1 MTDIDLHPGVI
12 HLGTGVVARW
22 PGVVAFIPADPAHQ
36 SAVETMFA
44 ELGSD
49 PDPADVVRAIRELTI
64 DQSTLT
70 AAAYLMSA
78 TGGPMALAHG
88 DVEVLVDGEVA
99 LVGADGPNEQQ
110 ITSGERLTLRSTV
123 EEAATPNAPFDLR
136 RGVAPG
142 GGISLGGAGLPTTGI
157 AVPPPLEPQTGN
169 ASGIASHPDDEP
181 PRFEAPFRSVV
192 LFGGAAA
199 GSAAVAE
206 ERAALPVA
214 RPHPRLDVPTSE
226 GPAGSPSLPTPAH
239 REAEVTAPPRFE
251 TAAPADAALGGA
263 VPTTAPAGAGPGA
276 ADQVGPAESVF
287 GDAVVVQGIV
297 CSRDHFNNPAAAF
310 CMVCGIS
317 MVHVTHNLVPGPRP
331 TLGFV
336 VFDDGSTFGLDRNYV
351 VGREPGEVTT
361 PHTDPLTVQ
370 DNNETLS
377 RRHAEIRLIEWLVH
391 IVDLSSTN
399 GTFIWDAQYERWN
412 QITPN
417 QAVPLSPGDTVALGR
432 RTFVFESVTRL

>member
-12 HLGTGVVARW
+12 HPGPGVVARW
-22 PGVVAFIPADPAHQ
+22 PGVVALIPTDAAHQ
-36 SAVETMFA
+36 SAVEAMFA
-44 ELGSD
+44 ELGSE

-70 AAAYLMSA
+70 AAAYLMGA

-88 DVEVLVDGEVA
+88 PVEVLVDGEVV
-99 LVGADGPNEQQ
+99 LSGDDGPNEQQ
-110 ITSGERLTLRSTV
+110 ITYGERLTLRVADGETAPPS
-123 EEAATPNAPFDLR
+123 APFDLR

-142 GGISLGGAGLPTTGI
+142 AGISLGGAGLPTTGL
-157 AVPPPLEPQTGN
+157 AVPPPP
-169 ASGIASHPDDEP
+169 EP
-181 PRFEAPFRSVV
+181 PTANTPGSAAPPDQELHKIVEAPFRSVL
-192 LFGGAAA
+192 LFGVEAAPT
-199 GSAAVAE
+199 GTAE
-206 ERAALPVA
+206 RTPLPVA
-214 RPHPRLDVPTSE
+214 QRHPRLDVPTAERPAGDSSRSAPAPDDAE
-226 GPAGSPSLPTPAH
+226 ITLPPEPAGPAVQQPPASGV
-239 REAEVTAPPRFE
+239 A
-251 TAAPADAALGGA
+251 AAPATPTAPGAAELA
-263 VPTTAPAGAGPGA
+263 VPT
-276 ADQVGPAESVF
+276 DVF
-287 GDAVVVQGIV
+287 GDGVIVQGIV
-297 CSRDHFNNPAAAF
+297 CSREHFNNPAAAF

-351 VGREPGEVTT
+351 VGREPGDVTD
-361 PHTDPLTVQ
+361 PHTAPLTVQ

-391 IVDLSSTN
+391 IVDLHSTN

>member
-1 MTDIDLHPGVI
+1 MTDIDLHPGVL
-12 HLGTGVVARW
+12 HLGSGVVARW
-22 PGVVAFIPADPAHQ
+22 PGVVALIPADPAHQ

-78 TGGPMALAHG
+78 VGGPMALAHG
-88 DVEVLVDGEVA
+88 EVEILVDGEVV
-99 LVGADGPNEQQ
+99 LGGDDGPNEQQ
-110 ITSGERLTLRSTV
+110 ITSGERLTLRSTAPD
-123 EEAATPNAPFDLR
+123 AATPQPPSDLR
-136 RGVAPG
+136 RGVAAG
-142 GGISLGGAGLPTTGI
+142 AGISLGGAGLPTTGV
-157 AVPPPLEPQTGN
+157 AVPPPPEPQADVQPGV
-169 ASGIASHPDDEP
+169 AGAPEQESAKL
-181 PRFEAPFRSVV
+181 EAPFRSVLLV
-192 LFGGAAA
+192 DG
-199 GSAAVAE
+199 
-206 ERAALPVA
+206 RALATDDRQPLPVA
-214 RPHPRLDVPTSE
+214 QPHPRLGIATADE
-226 GPAGSPSLPTPAH
+226 AAGSPSPATPAKPDL
-239 REAEVTAPPRFE
+239 EITAPPE
-251 TAAPADAALGGA
+251 PAKPADQGG
-263 VPTTAPAGAGPGA
+263 TA
-276 ADQVGPAESVF
+276 DTDTF
-287 GDAVVVQGIV
+287 GDAVIVRGIV

-310 CMVCGIS
+310 CMVCGIA

-351 VGREPGEVTT
+351 VGREPGEVTDR
-361 PHTDPLTVQ
+361 HTAPLTVQ

-391 IVDLSSTN
+391 IVDLDSTN
-399 GTFIWDAQYERWN
+399 GTFVWDAQYERWN

-417 QAVPLSPGDTVALGR
+417 QPVPLSPGETVALGR

>member
-1 MTDIDLHPGVI
+1 MTDIDVHPGVI
-12 HLGTGVVARW
+12 HPGPGAVARW
-22 PGVVAFIPADPAHQ
+22 PGVVALIPADAAHQ
-36 SAVETMFA
+36 SAVEAMFA

-70 AAAYLMSA
+70 AAAYLMAA

-88 DVEVLVDGEVA
+88 DVEVLVDGEVV
-99 LVGADGPNEQQ
+99 LRGVDGPNELQL
-110 ITSGERLTLRSTV
+110 TSGERLTLRSTAD
-123 EEAATPNAPFDLR
+123 EAATPNPPFDLR

-142 GGISLGGAGLPTTGI
+142 AGISLGGAGLPTTGLT
-157 AVPPPLEPQTGN
+157 VPPPLEPQT
-169 ASGIASHPDDEP
+169 ASTPGVAPSPDQEP
-181 PRFEAPFRSVV
+181 AKLEAPFRSVL
-192 LFGGAAA
+192 LFGGDAPAAA
-199 GSAAVAE
+199 AAAAATL
-206 ERAALPVA
+206 ERNPLPVA
-214 RPHPRLDVPTSE
+214 QPHPALDVPTSE
-226 GPAGSPSLPTPAH
+226 GPAGSTARPAPAH
-239 REAEVTAPPRFE
+239 REAEVTAPPE
-251 TAAPADAALGGA
+251 
-263 VPTTAPAGAGPGA
+263 
-276 ADQVGPAESVF
+276 F
-287 GDAVVVQGIV
+287 GDQPVTDPAVGDEVIVNGIV
-297 CSRDHFNNPAAAF
+297 CSRQHFNNPAAAF

-317 MVHVTHNLVPGPRP
+317 MVQLTHNLVPGPRP

-351 VGREPGEVTT
+351 VGREPGEVTD

>member
-12 HLGTGVVARW
+12 HPGSGVVARW
-22 PGVVAFIPADPAHQ
+22 PGVVAVIPADPAHQ
-36 SAVETMFA
+36 TAVENMFA

-70 AAAYLMSA
+70 SAAYLMAA

-88 DVEVLVDGEVA
+88 QSEILVDGEVV
-99 LVGADGPNEQQ
+99 LSGGDSGPNEQQ
-110 ITSGERLTLRSTV
+110 ITSGDRLTLRASGAG
-123 EEAATPNAPFDLR
+123 AAAPSAPFDLR

-142 GGISLGGAGLPTTGI
+142 AGISLGSAGLPTTGLT
-157 AVPPPLEPQTGN
+157 VPPPLEPQTANTPGV
-169 ASGIASHPDDEP
+169 AIAPDQEP
-181 PRFEAPFRSVV
+181 AKIEAPFRSVL
-192 LFGGAAA
+192 LFGVEAPPTAPS
-199 GSAAVAE
+199 SAD
-206 ERAALPVA
+206 RPPLPVA
-214 RPHPRLDVPTSE
+214 QRRPRLDVPTAD
-226 GPAGSPSLPTPAH
+226 GPAGSTGHPTPAH
-239 REAEVTAPPRFE
+239 RALDITVPPEPAAPPAVGIP
-251 TAAPADAALGGA
+251 TAESIPEVAQPADAI
-263 VPTTAPAGAGPGA
+263 
-276 ADQVGPAESVF
+276 
-287 GDAVVVQGIV
+287 GDGVAVQGIV

-351 VGREPGEVTT
+351 VGREPGDVVD
-361 PHTDPLTVQ
+361 PHTAPLTVQ

-391 IVDLSSTN
+391 IVDLNSTN

>member
-1 MTDIDLHPGVI
+1 MTDIDRHPGVI
-12 HLGTGVVARW
+12 HPGSGVVARW
-22 PGVVAFIPADPAHQ
+22 PGVVALIPADAAHQ
-36 SAVETMFA
+36 SAMETMFA
-44 ELGSD
+44 ELGSS

-70 AAAYLMSA
+70 GAAYLMAA

-88 DVEVLVDGEVA
+88 PVEVLVDGEVV
-99 LVGADGPNEQQ
+99 LTGTDGPNEQQ
-110 ITSGERLTLRSTV
+110 ITAGDRLTLRSADGTAG
-123 EEAATPNAPFDLR
+123 EPFAPFDLR

-142 GGISLGGAGLPTTGI
+142 AGISLGGAGRPTSGPS
-157 AVPPPLEPQTGN
+157 APPPLDPPTVSSPGVATPPDQEP
-169 ASGIASHPDDEP
+169 AKV
-181 PRFEAPFRSVV
+181 EAPFRSVL
-192 LFGGAAA
+192 LFGVETEPATL
-199 GSAAVAE
+199 
-206 ERAALPVA
+206 ERTPLPVA
-214 RPHPRLDVPTSE
+214 ERNPRLDVPTAE
-226 GPAGSPSLPTPAH
+226 RPAGGSEQPVDRPDDPAVTVPPRPAADAGGQSPPGEALPVA
-239 REAEVTAPPRFE
+239 APPVPG
-251 TAAPADAALGGA
+251 AAELA
-263 VPTTAPAGAGPGA
+263 VPTDVAAGG
-276 ADQVGPAESVF
+276 VI
-287 GDAVVVQGIV
+287 VQGIV
-297 CSRDHFNNPAAAF
+297 CSREHFNNPAAAF

-317 MVHVTHNLVPGPRP
+317 MVHVTHNLVPGSRP

-351 VGREPGEVTT
+351 VGREPGEITA
-361 PHTDPLTVQ
+361 PHTAPLTVQ

-391 IVDLSSTN
+391 IVDLNSTN

>member
-12 HLGTGVVARW
+12 HPGSGVVARW
-22 PGVVAFIPADPAHQ
+22 PGVVALIPADAAHQ
-36 SAVETMFA
+36 AAVETMFA

-70 AAAYLMSA
+70 AAAYLMGA

-88 DVEVLVDGEVA
+88 AVEVLVDGEVV
-99 LVGADGPNEQQ
+99 LTGDGGPNEQQ
-110 ITSGERLTLRSTV
+110 ITAGERLTLRVADGGTGAPS
-123 EEAATPNAPFDLR
+123 APFDLR

-142 GGISLGGAGLPTTGI
+142 AGISLGGASVPTTGL
-157 AVPPPLEPQTGN
+157 AVPPPLEPPT
-169 ASGIASHPDDEP
+169 ASTPGTAAPPDHEP
-181 PRFEAPFRSVV
+181 PKIEAPFRSVL
-192 LFGGAAA
+192 LFGAEAASTA
-199 GSAAVAE
+199 TAE
-206 ERAALPVA
+206 RTPLPVA
-214 RPHPRLDVPTSE
+214 QRHPRFDVPTAE
-226 GPAGSPSLPTPAH
+226 RPAGDTGRSTPATNG
-239 REAEVTAPPRFE
+239 AEVTAPPGSPPGPDGQQPP
-251 TAAPADAALGGA
+251 TGAPAPDTPIAQGAAELA
-263 VPTTAPAGAGPGA
+263 VPT
-276 ADQVGPAESVF
+276 DVF
-287 GDAVVVQGIV
+287 GDGVIVQGIV

-351 VGREPGEVTT
+351 VGREPGDVTD
-361 PHTDPLTVQ
+361 PHTAPLTVQ

-391 IVDLSSTN
+391 LVDLNSTN